1 MKAIVFLLILSVS
14 AIAQAPVPVV
24 PVVPALPRPGQPEGR
39 TTTAGIKANLY
50 NFKPLQGPVHLDN
63 SRTNNA
69 RTGSA
74 YNSNALTG
82 K

>member
-1 MKAIVFLLILSVS
+1 MKTIIILLILSVS
-14 AIAQAPVPVV
+14 ALAQTPVPVV
-24 PVVPALPRPGQPEGR
+24 PVLPRPGQPEGR
-39 TTTAGIKANLY
+39 TTTADIKANLY
-50 NFKPLQGPVHLDN
+50 NFKPIQGPVHLDN